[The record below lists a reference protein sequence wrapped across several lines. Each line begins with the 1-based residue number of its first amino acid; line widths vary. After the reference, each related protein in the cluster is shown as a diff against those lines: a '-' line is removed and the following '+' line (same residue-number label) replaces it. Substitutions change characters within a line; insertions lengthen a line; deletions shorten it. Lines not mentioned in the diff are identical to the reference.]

1 MAARKRRNRQRR
13 RRRGRFGF
21 LYKLLSFLII
31 FAAILAGCVAF
42 FRVNRVVVSGNGRY
56 SEADII
62 AASQVELGDNLL
74 LVNRPQTASSIMS
87 RLPYVE
93 TVAPVRRLPDTVELH
108 ITESTAVAVIRAEG
122 SYWLLSAG
130 GKLLEQGDVS
140 LRGTLPEVRGI
151 TPQNPAE
158 GLRIQV
164 EVDQKS
170 RLEGLRGLL
179 TALEDRGMVGNLHDF
194 IDLTAGNAIYFDYG
208 ENLTVVAPVSG
219 DFDRVA
225 LRLQRVEETFAQ
237 QGEPLTGT
245 LDLTDR
251 DMKAHLLP
259 ERWLPENWRKREVPI
274 DGTTDTEPS
283 TADPAGGGE
292 GGGVSPDDIV
302 PPSQE

>member
-140 LRGTLPEVRGI
+140 LRGTLTG
-151 TPQNPAE
+151 AWW
-158 GLRIQV
+158 
-164 EVDQKS
+164 
-170 RLEGLRGLL
+170 
-179 TALEDRGMVGNLHDF
+179 
-194 IDLTAGNAIYFDYG
+194 
-208 ENLTVVAPVSG
+208 
-219 DFDRVA
+219 
-225 LRLQRVEETFAQ
+225 ETYM
-237 QGEPLTGT
+237 T
-245 LDLTDR
+245 L
-251 DMKAHLLP
+251 
-259 ERWLPENWRKREVPI
+259 
-274 DGTTDTEPS
+274 S
-283 TADPAGGGE
+283 T
-292 GGGVSPDDIV
+292 
-302 PPSQE
+302 

>member
-1 MAARKRRNRQRR
+1 
-13 RRRGRFGF
+13 
-21 LYKLLSFLII
+21 
-31 FAAILAGCVAF
+31 
-42 FRVNRVVVSGNGRY
+42 
-56 SEADII
+56 
-62 AASQVELGDNLL
+62 
-74 LVNRPQTASSIMS
+74 
-87 RLPYVE
+87 
-93 TVAPVRRLPDTVELH
+93 
-108 ITESTAVAVIRAEG
+108 
-122 SYWLLSAG
+122 
-130 GKLLEQGDVS
+130 
-140 LRGTLPEVRGI
+140 
-151 TPQNPAE
+151 
-158 GLRIQV
+158 
-164 EVDQKS
+164 
-170 RLEGLRGLL
+170 
-179 TALEDRGMVGNLHDF
+179 MVGNLHDF

-225 LRLQRVEETFAQ
+225 VRLQRVEETFAQ

-283 TADPAGGGE
+283 TADPAGSGE